1 LRLVFEDRGTRFAP
15 GVDAGRWSAQ
25 VARLKQATSGAQAV
39 VLEQALAD
47 LLTRPGIEAGRR
59 QLRTA
64 LAVRREEARGVI
76 ARHFP
81 AGTRVTNPAGGL
93 ILWLELPRS
102 VDALALFHACLAENI
117 VIAPGTMFSAT
128 DHFRHCIRL
137 GLGGDWDDGHR
148 RALQRVGAL
157 ACLTVA
163 G

>member
-1 LRLVFEDRGTRFAP
+1 
-15 GVDAGRWSAQ
+15 
-25 VARLKQATSGAQAV
+25 
-39 VLEQALAD
+39 
-47 LLTRPGIEAGRR
+47 
-59 QLRTA
+59 
-64 LAVRREEARGVI
+64 
-76 ARHFP
+76 
-81 AGTRVTNPAGGL
+81 
-93 ILWLELPRS
+93 LELPRS